1 MTGRISRWVRLGAAL
16 PVLLAAGLAACGGDA
31 HRREVDEWHRA
42 RIERLRSPEGW
53 LSPVGLFRL
62 EAGANTFGSAADND
76 FVFPEKAPAQAGVLR
91 LDGEVVTVEPA
102 GGAGITVGG
111 KPIGRMALASDTT
124 GAPTVLEMGSL
135 RLYVIAR
142 PSGLF
147 VRLKDREAP
156 LIASFD
162 GIERYPVREKY
173 RVVARFEPYEPPK
186 MLTIPNIMGYESIEA
201 CPGAL
206 VFTLDGQ
213 TYRLEPTVSGDEF
226 FVVFGDETSG
236 METYGGGRYIYTAM
250 PDGESR
256 VILDF
261 NRAYN
266 PPCIFTHFATCA
278 LPHADNIL
286 PIRIEAGEKV
296 WGEASH

>member
-1 MTGRISRWVRLGAAL
+1 MTGRIPRRARLAAAL
-16 PVLLAAGLAACGGDA
+16 PVLLAAGLAACGGGA
-31 HRREVDEWHRA
+31 YRREVDEWHEKRL
-42 RIERLRSPEGW
+42 ERLRSPEGW
-53 LSPVGLFRL
+53 LSLVGLFRL
-62 EAGANTFGSAADND
+62 EEGANTFGSAADND
-76 FVFPEKAPAQAGVLR
+76 FVFPEKAPAHAGVLR
-91 LDGEVVTVEPA
+91 LEGGVVTVEPS
-102 GGAGITVGG
+102 GDAGITVDG
-111 KPIGRMALASDTT
+111 KPVAPMPLASDTT
-124 GAPTVLEMGSL
+124 GAPTVLEMGPL
-135 RLYVIAR
+135 RFYVIAR

-147 VRLKDREAP
+147 VRLKDREAE
-156 LIASFD
+156 LISLFES
-162 GIERYPVREKY
+162 IERYPVREKY
-173 RVVARFEPYEPPK
+173 RVAARFEPYEPSK

-213 TYRLEPTVSGDEF
+213 AYRLEPTVSGDEF

-236 METYGGGRYIYTAM
+236 VETYGGGRYLYTAM
-250 PDGESR
+250 PDAEGR

-286 PIRIEAGEKV
+286 PVRIEAGEKT
-296 WGEASH
+296 WEGASH